1 MAPLPPALAFLRDH
15 EMTETIVVLV
25 ATPTADKAAEIA
37 RTLVEERLAAC
48 GSVIPTI
55 RSIYAWE
62 GKVHD
67 EAEALLVLKAPRKR
81 MQELCDRVVA
91 LHPYDVP
98 EVIALPID
106 GGNERYIDW
115 IIYTMYQ
122 REPPK

>member
-1 MAPLPPALAFLRDH
+1 MTTLPPVLAALRDR

-25 ATPTADKAAEIA
+25 TTPTAEKAAEIA
-37 RTLVEERLAAC
+37 RTLVEERLIAC
-48 GSVIPTI
+48 GNVIPGV

-67 EAEALLVLKAPRKR
+67 ESEALLVLKAPRKVL
-81 MQELCDRVVA
+81 QDLCDRVVA

-98 EVIALPID
+98 EVIGLPVE

-115 IIYTMYQ
+115 IIHTMYQ
-122 REPPK
+122 RERPR